1 MKVKG
6 LDHIGIAVKSLK
18 EAVAAYEAMG
28 LQASSEEEVADEEV
42 RVAMLPLGDT
52 RLELIEPTAETST
65 VAKFLRN
72 RGQGI
77 HHIALEVED
86 IEAACEEMLARGLRL
101 VYEEPRVGEG
111 GSKVN
116 FVHPASSHGVLIELR
131 EGARRT
137 P

>member
-1 MKVKG
+1 MKVK
-6 LDHIGIAVKSLK
+6 LLEHIGIAVESLK
-18 EAVAAYEAMG
+18 EAVATYEALG
-28 LQASSEEEVADEEV
+28 LKATSEEEVAGEDV

-52 RLELIEPTAETST
+52 RLELIEPTSETSAI
-65 VAKFLRN
+65 AKFLRR

-86 IEAACEEMLARGLRL
+86 IEVACKELRAEGLRL

-131 EGARRT
+131 EGSDRVQ
-137 P
+137 